1 MKEKE
6 DTSEPTM
13 EHRIEAKI
21 VEVTTAR
28 DNARQQLNG
37 LENQLYV
44 LQQLLNPEPPVDPVP
59 VPVVAPP
66 DGEEAIE
73 RPNLVSQG
81 REEAPEDPP
90 PDGVPIK
97 AGEML

>member
-6 DTSEPTM
+6 NTSEPTM

-21 VEVTTAR
+21 AEVTTAR

-44 LQQLLNPEPPVDPVP
+44 LQQLLNPEPPTEPEP

-66 DGEEAIE
+66 DGEEA
-73 RPNLVSQG
+73 
-81 REEAPEDPP
+81 PEDPP
-90 PDGVPIK
+90 PNGVPIK